1 MSTMAIDLGT
11 DFTKVAVVRPGLPM
25 EIVLDR
31 PIILSLLS
39 EFAYLKTH
47 FLVKTTRD
55 PTVVFAELPSII
67 GKTLEHPAVLSYRKR
82 YPYHKLVFSSEFGQ
96 LAFVTNGREITVET
110 LLAMFLKYV
119 KKTAETFADSELK
132 TAVITVPSY
141 FTQAERRALL
151 RSASLANIE
160 VIQLLDDNVAV
171 ALDYIRP
178 RIKQL
183 EQKPVYLFC
192 DIGAT
197 GTTAT
202 VVSYQMSELKGDLP
216 GKHPHI
222 FVLSAVS
229 DASLGINAFV
239 DRLQAHLMDAF
250 REQHNIKADITA
262 APRTVAK
269 FRREASRVFKIL
281 SANKEI
287 QSIVEEIYE
296 NHDLRLLVSR
306 EQLEELCADLVQ
318 RVQRPLLEALEL
330 ANTPAENIKEVIVF
344 GGGSRIPAI
353 QEAILRATKK
363 EALGKSVNA
372 DEAAAMGA
380 IYQAAYHTRGFL
392 VKRFVLRESNRYPMA
407 VTFPRI
413 TSDSNADTAVG
424 EMVTRVLFPAN
435 NPFPQKRTIK
445 FPRLQ
450 EDITFHV
457 HYADPS
463 ESMKDY
469 LDGAVGVLNASISGI
484 NEEMQKFDREGYK
497 PQAVKA
503 HLELDASG
511 ILRLSEVN
519 LIMSHVSPEDK
530 ADDNASTLKKFA
542 DGISNLFGSSEGK
555 APDRTNI
562 TAPQSPESSSDGEDP
577 EQANQ
582 VGEATAPLVVSLSLF
597 WVHSAF
603 SRCSTDAIYRAPEES
618 FRARLLHSSNS
629 SKKVL
634 RLHTGTLRHTALHS
648 ADAPP
653 LGAFCRPPPKLLLL
667 LFLSAPTMLH
677 PLPFHVKILD
687 YVNPPKES
695 IGSSLAIL
703 QEYEDAD
710 NERDLLNRAKND
722 LEKII
727 FATFAYI
734 DNAFDNHTT
743 SEELDSLRQL
753 TNEISDWYEEEGYH
767 APRSAVEERL
777 TMLRD
782 AIDPFLRRVKA
793 FAELPNALDSFEEV
807 LNAKAR
813 TIALFMYANTADK
826 AITASEYV
834 QNLNASVGGSLDDKK
849 VGLPI
854 YTDEEVDVLRKLT
867 TESQNWLKK
876 TREALAICDNKADPP
891 VHLSEVMDR
900 KVTLSAKL
908 EYYAHKGEVWLI
920 TYKRLLDIKK
930 AAAVTATA
938 APTTEES
945 DTGDKSATSK
955 YLPKPRVL

>member
-1 MSTMAIDLGT
+1 
-11 DFTKVAVVRPGLPM
+11 
-25 EIVLDR
+25 
-31 PIILSLLS
+31 
-39 EFAYLKTH
+39 
-47 FLVKTTRD
+47 
-55 PTVVFAELPSII
+55 
-67 GKTLEHPAVLSYRKR
+67 
-82 YPYHKLVFSSEFGQ
+82 
-96 LAFVTNGREITVET
+96 
-110 LLAMFLKYV
+110 MFLKYV

-582 VGEATAPLVVSLSLF
+582 TQSTEPPRNLSEPGSYTP
-597 WVHSAF
+597 V
-603 SRCSTDAIYRAPEES
+603 IPQ
-618 FRARLLHSSNS
+618 
-629 SKKVL
+629 KK
-634 RLHTGTLRHTALHS
+634 
-648 ADAPP
+648 
-653 LGAFCRPPPKLLLL
+653 
-667 LFLSAPTMLH
+667 TMLH

-945 DTGDKSATSK
+945 DTGDKSATNTTPADQAVVSDSET
-955 YLPKPRVL
+955 

>member
-1 MSTMAIDLGT
+1 MNMRVITFSVLFLICAVLPFCNGMSTMAIDLGT

-25 EIVLDR
+25 EIVLDSSSKR
-31 PIILSLLS
+31 TIPTLVLLKDGNRLFGNGAVAS
-39 EFAYLKTH
+39 
-47 FLVKTTRD
+47 TTRD

-582 VGEATAPLVVSLSLF
+582 TQSTEPPRNLSEPGSYTPVIPQKKVNAPSTLSSFLPKSFVFTRAPCDTLHCTAPMHH
-597 WVHSAF
+597 HSALF
-603 SRCSTDAIYRAPEES
+603 
-618 FRARLLHSSNS
+618 
-629 SKKVL
+629 
-634 RLHTGTLRHTALHS
+634 
-648 ADAPP
+648 AD
-653 LGAFCRPPPKLLLL
+653 
-667 LFLSAPTMLH
+667 LH
-677 PLPFHVKILD
+677 PSFCCYCFCLP
-687 YVNPPKES
+687 
-695 IGSSLAIL
+695 
-703 QEYEDAD
+703 
-710 NERDLLNRAKND
+710 R
-722 LEKII
+722 
-727 FATFAYI
+727 
-734 DNAFDNHTT
+734 
-743 SEELDSLRQL
+743 
-753 TNEISDWYEEEGYH
+753 
-767 APRSAVEERL
+767 
-777 TMLRD
+777 
-782 AIDPFLRRVKA
+782 
-793 FAELPNALDSFEEV
+793 
-807 LNAKAR
+807 
-813 TIALFMYANTADK
+813 
-826 AITASEYV
+826 
-834 QNLNASVGGSLDDKK
+834 
-849 VGLPI
+849 
-854 YTDEEVDVLRKLT
+854 
-867 TESQNWLKK
+867 
-876 TREALAICDNKADPP
+876 
-891 VHLSEVMDR
+891 
-900 KVTLSAKL
+900 
-908 EYYAHKGEVWLI
+908 
-920 TYKRLLDIKK
+920 
-930 AAAVTATA
+930 
-938 APTTEES
+938 
-945 DTGDKSATSK
+945 
-955 YLPKPRVL
+955 